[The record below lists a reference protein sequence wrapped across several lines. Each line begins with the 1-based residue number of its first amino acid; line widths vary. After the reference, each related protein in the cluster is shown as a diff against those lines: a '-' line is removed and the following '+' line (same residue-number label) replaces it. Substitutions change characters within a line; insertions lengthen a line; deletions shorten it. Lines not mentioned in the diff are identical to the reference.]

1 LRTVGEHVNRAD
13 KYAIVARP
21 RRPSCL
27 VASLGRAHRAC
38 AARAPLADAGARRGS
53 GAPRAYRC
61 RRTPRRHTPDL
72 LTSIV
77 WIESRGWSWALNI
90 NGVGLYPRTRAEA
103 EWILG
108 RVGDDVDIGYAQVS
122 YRHWGRALGLRKADL
137 LEPWTNL
144 VVGALILRQSMDQ
157 EAGWA
162 GVGRYHSA
170 IPHRKLLYA
179 YRVAETLSMIRASRR
194 LAAFDTVVRA
204 GAAGR

>member
-1 LRTVGEHVNRAD
+1 MRLSPARDVRA
-13 KYAIVARP
+13 AWWPRSVVLTGLALLALLWPTLAHAEVAALP
-21 RRPSCL
+21 EL
-27 VASLGRAHRAC
+27 IAA
-38 AARAPLADAGARRGS
+38 AARHAAI
-53 GAPRAYRC
+53 
-61 RRTPRRHTPDL
+61 HPDL

-77 WIESRGWSWALNI
+77 WIESRAWSWALNI

-144 VVGALILRQSMDQ
+144 VVGALILRHSMDQ

-194 LAAFDTVVRA
+194 LAAFDTVVHA
-204 GAAGR
+204 AAAGR